1 MPGPATTVSTGT
13 VAGITLAN
21 ILSSQLFGIQVALM
35 GEALLITVLGVFGRL
50 GYEVLSSLRA
60 NGSVRWTTVFGLSA
74 AGLISALS
82 ITIVVLALL
91 KAVGIV
97 DNNVTLLCL
106 FFFGYL
112 GPEGF
117 PWLFNLATSTI
128 KKRTG
133 LSLPEVQP
141 NATPKP

>member
-1 MPGPATTVSTGT
+1 MTGPATTITTGT

-21 ILSSQLFGIQVALM
+21 ILGSELFGINISHIAA
-35 GEALLITVLGVFGRL
+35 ALLITVLGVFGRL
-50 GYEVLSSLRA
+50 GLEIYSSLRSNA
-60 NGSVRWTTVFGLSA
+60 GVKWGVVFGLSG

-82 ITIVVLALL
+82 ITIVVLAIL

-97 DNNVTLLCL
+97 DDNTTLLCL
-106 FFFGYL
+106 LFFGFI
-112 GPEGF
+112 GPDAL

-141 NATPKP
+141 SGNPKP

>member
-1 MPGPATTVSTGT
+1 MTGPATTITTGT

-21 ILSSQLFGIQVALM
+21 ILGSELFGINISHMAA
-35 GEALLITVLGVFGRL
+35 ALLITVCGVFGRL
-50 GYEVLSSLRA
+50 GYEILSSLRA
-60 NGSVRWTTVFGLSA
+60 NGSVKWATVFGLSG

-97 DNNVTLLCL
+97 DDNVTLLCL

-117 PWLFNLATSTI
+117 PWLFTLVTSTI

-133 LSLPEVQP
+133 LVLPEVQP
-141 NATPKP
+141 EHPKP